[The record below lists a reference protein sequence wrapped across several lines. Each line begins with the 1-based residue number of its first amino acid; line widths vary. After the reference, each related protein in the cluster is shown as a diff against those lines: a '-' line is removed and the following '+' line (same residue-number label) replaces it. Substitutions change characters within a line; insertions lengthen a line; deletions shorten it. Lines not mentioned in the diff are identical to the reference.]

1 MKNFYV
7 QNEWYS
13 NIGPFCR
20 LFKKDASTDILN
32 SLFLVV
38 YYLVSAGGL
47 QDRQPRIIHSGRE
60 AATFPTRVPV
70 AASPSGWGAAGGGA
84 LTVGSLWPAASQPGA
99 GAGQPPPLSDGSET
113 RAWAGEAPGTG
124 VRRATPTPR
133 PRAPP
138 TLSAPPPSPPAAVCT
153 VKRN

>member
-1 MKNFYV
+1 MNDIRTLV
-7 QNEWYS
+7 
-13 NIGPFCR
+13 
-20 LFKKDASTDILN
+20 LFVVYLKKDASTNILK
-32 SLFLVV
+32 SLFHVV
-38 YYLVSAGGL
+38 YDLVSAGGL

-70 AASPSGWGAAGGGA
+70 AASPSGWGAPGGGA
-84 LTVGSLWPAASQPGA
+84 LTVGSLWPAASQRGA

-113 RAWAGEAPGTG
+113 RVWAGEAPGTG

-138 TLSAPPPSPPAAVCT
+138 TLSALPPSPPAAACT